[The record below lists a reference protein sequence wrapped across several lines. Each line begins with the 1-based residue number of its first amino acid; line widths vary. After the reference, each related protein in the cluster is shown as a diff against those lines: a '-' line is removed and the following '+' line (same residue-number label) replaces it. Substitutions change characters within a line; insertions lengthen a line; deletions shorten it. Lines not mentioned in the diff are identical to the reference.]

1 MLIPIR
7 IRISEEMSVFPHK
20 HEIHA
25 PSIDSD
31 GSEFH
36 VLSCGNL
43 LQAVQYIAVQF
54 ENIPVTVASYLNDMV
69 GKPVDFLHFD
79 FAGANAGYHCPS
91 TARSEVNCKII
102 LVHFQ
107 IISFNLQNY
116 RLVVNLSLLILAHRL
131 RILAFPTHS

>member
-7 IRISEEMSVFPHK
+7 IRISEEMSVFPHE

-43 LQAVQYIAVQF
+43 LQSVQYIAVQF
-54 ENIPVTVASYLNDMV
+54 ENIPVTVASCLNDMV

-91 TARSEVNCKII
+91 TACSEVNCKII
-102 LVHFQ
+102 LVHIP
-107 IISFNLQNY
+107 IISFNLQKY
-116 RLVVNLSLLILAHRL
+116 H
-131 RILAFPTHS
+131 